1 MRARY
6 GGKQMKT
13 LLLSIIFLIV
23 VSLLF
28 PVYALQGA
36 EDPVEATLNNVDAI
50 QAMAIA
56 NQWKWSKQDVTSY
69 VTPWEVVFKFSN
81 GKVKKVPL
89 QIEKMLVAV
98 APYIN
103 RTHR

>member
-1 MRARY
+1 
-6 GGKQMKT
+6 MKT
-13 LLLSIIFLIV
+13 LLLSIILFIV
-23 VSLLF
+23 VSPLF
-28 PVYALQGA
+28 PVYAFQGN

-56 NQWKWSKQDVTSY
+56 NQLRWSRQDIKSY
-69 VTPWEVVFKFSN
+69 VTPWEVAFKFSN
-81 GKVKKVPL
+81 GKLKKIPL

-103 RTHR
+103 RTHG